1 MGGAKRGH
9 DAVWIRRQVFAIRP
23 VVRVY
28 ISCRYKSDTNCRGPD
43 FCVIADT
50 MTKNLAVQKV
60 HANRHCVLAQ
70 LAHGGTIDGVD
81 GIVKIA
87 AGVDVALFLGILL
100 AADDLLY
107 GGLQ

>member
-1 MGGAKRGH
+1 MGGARKGH
-9 DAVWIRRQVFAIRP
+9 DAVWIRRQVFSIRP
-23 VVRVY
+23 VVRVH
-28 ISCRYKSDTNCRGPD
+28 ISRRYKSNTNCRGHD

-50 MTKNLAVQKV
+50 MTKNMAVQEV

-70 LAHGGTIDGVD
+70 LVHGGTVDGVD
-81 GIVKIA
+81 GIVRIA